1 MSFEFNKKLPI
12 TILSIGNFRVK
23 SNTCLQRH
31 NALERIG
38 TIVHKI
44 EARPSQTSL
53 LYKIANKLF
62 RIGLPIPLPDEE
74 SINRKILYNI
84 QKLHYN
90 VIWIDKGLT
99 IHASTLKKIKSISAN
114 TLLISYS
121 PDNMAMRHNQSQDY
135 LKSLPY
141 YDLIITNKSYIKED
155 LKRLGAQNVIFVN
168 NTFDDLFHYPRKL
181 SLTEKKEFICDVG
194 FIGAWEKER
203 CESILFLAKNN
214 INVRVYGDKSWE
226 KYINM
231 YPTLD
236 IRIGGLY
243 SDNYVKALQSFKIS
257 LCFLRKMNF
266 DQQTTRS
273 VEITACGGF
282 LMAERTN
289 EHLSLFEENKEAVY
303 FSSNKELLEKCKF
316 YLKNDP
322 ERKQIIENGHKRCI
336 QSGYSNIDTIY
347 KILKKYVYK

>member
-99 IHASTLKKIKSISAN
+99 IHANTLKKIKSISAN

-141 YDLIITNKSYIKED
+141 Y
-155 LKRLGAQNVIFVN
+155 
-168 NTFDDLFHYPRKL
+168 
-181 SLTEKKEFICDVG
+181 
-194 FIGAWEKER
+194 
-203 CESILFLAKNN
+203 
-214 INVRVYGDKSWE
+214 
-226 KYINM
+226 
-231 YPTLD
+231 
-236 IRIGGLY
+236 
-243 SDNYVKALQSFKIS
+243 
-257 LCFLRKMNF
+257 
-266 DQQTTRS
+266 
-273 VEITACGGF
+273 
-282 LMAERTN
+282 
-289 EHLSLFEENKEAVY
+289 
-303 FSSNKELLEKCKF
+303 
-316 YLKNDP
+316 
-322 ERKQIIENGHKRCI
+322 
-336 QSGYSNIDTIY
+336 
-347 KILKKYVYK
+347 